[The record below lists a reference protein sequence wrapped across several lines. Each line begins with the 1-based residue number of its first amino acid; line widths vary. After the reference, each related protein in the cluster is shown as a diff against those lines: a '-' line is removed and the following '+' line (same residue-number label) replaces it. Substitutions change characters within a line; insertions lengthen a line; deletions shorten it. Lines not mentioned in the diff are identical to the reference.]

1 LRVESERESKMA
13 EKSGDYVVMD
23 AVPTATAVPVP
34 ATLSVIAPSNLAEGY
49 MLDTEVNG
57 QTVKVQVVC
66 NRKVCRATE

>member
-1 LRVESERESKMA
+1 
-13 EKSGDYVVMD
+13 MD

-34 ATLSVIAPSNLAEGY
+34 VPASLSVIAPSNLAEGY

-66 NRKVCRATE
+66 NR